1 MTAAKKEE
9 FEVLFKSL
17 FKPLCGF
24 SLKYIGDLEESKGVV
39 QDVFMALWTKFETFP
54 ADMNLRSY
62 LYTAVRNKS
71 LNHIRDRKRLV
82 LLESVPEQKLVKEN
96 DPLETKELAC
106 EIELAINALPEKCR
120 QVFEMSRFEEM
131 KYFEIAQK
139 MNISVKTVEAQ
150 MSKALRLLREHLAPF
165 LPLLVFFLTQ

>member
-1 MTAAKKEE
+1 MSTAKKEE
-9 FEVLFKSL
+9 FEALFKSL

-24 SLKYIGDLEESKGVV
+24 SMKYIGDLEEAKGVV
-39 QDVFMALWTKFETFP
+39 QDVFMAVWMKFEELP
-54 ADMNLRSY
+54 LDMNMRSY

-71 LNHIRDRKRLV
+71 LNHIRDNRKQV
-82 LLESVPEQKLVKEN
+82 MLESVPEQKSADGN
-96 DPLETKELAC
+96 DLLEARELAC
-106 EIELAINALPEKCR
+106 EIELAINALPERCR

-165 LPLLVFFLTQ
+165 LPLLLFLLRQ